1 MKQRETL
8 VGASGRQSADA
19 PTIGTLAS
27 VVLFAL
33 SAVPFWIGLHIAM
46 PSLIDRGV
54 SPTLVFLP
62 TVMLPLLSLGMA
74 AFAMGAYERGHSAWP
89 GWRARLRLR
98 RLTSADVRWTA
109 AGVAVILAGYFGLG
123 ATSAWLESHFF
134 APPSVFSSLVTETEF
149 LGFPRA
155 GNWWVVGLH
164 AGVVA
169 INVLCEE
176 LWFRGMI
183 FPRQEARWGH
193 RAWLI
198 HGLSYHAFH
207 MFYPWDAIRLLPE
220 SLAYGFVAQRTKNTW
235 SCVVMHSAL
244 NGIGVV
250 LSGLAT

>member
-1 MKQRETL
+1 MDA
-8 VGASGRQSADA
+8 GNRQFSHA

-27 VVLFAL
+27 VVLVVL
-33 SAVPFWIGLHIAM
+33 SAVPFWIGLHVAM
-46 PSLIDRGV
+46 PSLIARGV
-54 SPTLVFLP
+54 RPTLVFLP
-62 TVMLPLLSLGMA
+62 AVMLPLLSLGAA
-74 AFAMGAYERGHSAWP
+74 AFAMGVYERRRAAWS

-98 RLTSADVRWTA
+98 RMTAADVRWTA
-109 AGVAVILAGYFGLG
+109 VGVAVILAGYFGLG
-123 ATSAWLESHFF
+123 ATSEWLESHFF
-134 APPSVFSSLVTETEF
+134 APPAVFSSLVTDTEF
-149 LGFPRA
+149 LGFRRA

-164 AGVVA
+164 ACVVA
-169 INVLCEE
+169 VNVLCEE

-183 FPRQEARWGH
+183 FPLQEARWGN

-235 SCVVMHSAL
+235 TCIVMHSAL

-250 LSGLAT
+250 LSGLAV